1 MSPSAAAAAITSTIA
16 ITFVDISTRTPGP
29 KKEGVGISC
38 GHYNKSPQLRG
49 LRSHR
54 FTISGLEVTSVEW
67 VSPGVGRGVLTKSLG
82 KTPFPC
88 AFHLP
93 EAPAFLGSRPL
104 SAPSSR

>member
-1 MSPSAAAAAITSTIA
+1 MSPSAAAAAITFTIA
-16 ITFVDISTRTPGP
+16 ITFVISMRTPGP
-29 KKEGVGISC
+29 EKEGVGISR
-38 GHYNKSPQLRG
+38 GHYNKLPQLRG

-67 VSPGVGRGVLTKSLG
+67 VSPGVGKGFLTKSLG

-88 AFHLP
+88 PFHLP

-104 SAPSSR
+104 SAPSSQ